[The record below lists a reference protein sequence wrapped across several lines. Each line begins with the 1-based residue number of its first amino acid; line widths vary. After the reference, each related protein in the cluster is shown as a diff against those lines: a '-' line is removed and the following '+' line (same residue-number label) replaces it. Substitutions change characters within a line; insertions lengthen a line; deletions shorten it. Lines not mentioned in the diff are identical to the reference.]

1 MFQFRELAWFAE
13 KLDFGF
19 GNNPEHDEGEYEEDH
34 LQDCLE
40 ISAVGC
46 SFLFGLLGIFLVRNM
61 DDEREEREKHERF
74 HLMKCESNLEEDDES
89 KKSR

>member
-46 SFLFGLLGIFLVRNM
+46 FFLFGLLGIKEGQYGNLSGQKYGRLKRGA
-61 DDEREEREKHERF
+61 REA
-74 HLMKCESNLEEDDES
+74 
-89 KKSR
+89 